1 MLGIRRYGG
10 AAIDLFQGELALF
23 AVDLVVPP
31 TLAGLQSGDRQRA
44 RHVAVDAAQLGEQGQ
59 QAVMTLL
66 KAFLSEPR
74 QEATVRR
81 ITLVTPN
88 GDAYAALQ
96 EELFRTFPD
105 EED

>member
-1 MLGIRRYGG
+1 
-10 AAIDLFQGELALF
+10 
-23 AVDLVVPP
+23 
-31 TLAGLQSGDRQRA
+31 
-44 RHVAVDAAQLGEQGQ
+44 
-59 QAVMTLL
+59 MTLL
-66 KAFLSEPR
+66 KAFLSGPR